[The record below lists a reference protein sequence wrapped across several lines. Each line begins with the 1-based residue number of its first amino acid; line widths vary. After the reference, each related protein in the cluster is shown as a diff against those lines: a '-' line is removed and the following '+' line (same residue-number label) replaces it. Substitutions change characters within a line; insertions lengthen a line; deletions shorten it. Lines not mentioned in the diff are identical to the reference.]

1 MRFILRTR
9 CALLVNNKTSP
20 ASHWIADAVLLGVS
34 VFWGT
39 SFAIIKE
46 ALGETTPANL
56 LFIRFFFS
64 CLLLLPVGWTRR
76 KTYSGE
82 FLKPGVII
90 GFFLFTAFFTQA
102 WGLVFTTAS
111 RSGFITGLS
120 VILVPLLAILVLR
133 QMPARS
139 AMVGAALAFCGLY
152 LLTSVDQTQAL
163 SFNWGDFLTLI
174 CAFFWAGH
182 ILALGR
188 YSPGGDAFWLTFI
201 QLATSCIGSLGW
213 VFLTGDLNLRLPTG
227 VYGAAFYLALT
238 CTVLAYLGQTWAQAR
253 TTPTRTAIILS
264 MEPVFAALFAWFW
277 LGEKM
282 GMWGWMGAGS
292 ILAGILL
299 AELGPFLTRRPENSG
314 ISTS

>member
-1 MRFILRTR
+1 
-9 CALLVNNKTSP
+9 LLNNKTSP

-56 LFIRFFFS
+56 LFIRFLFS
-64 CLLLLPVGWTRR
+64 SLLLLPVGWSRR
-76 KTYSGE
+76 KTFSGE
-82 FLKPGVII
+82 FLKPGIVI

-152 LLTSVDQTQAL
+152 LLTSADQAQAL

-188 YSPGGDAFWLTFI
+188 YSPGGDTFWLTFI
-201 QLATSCIGSLGW
+201 QLATSCVGSLGW
-213 VFLTGDLNLRLPTG
+213 VVLTGDLNLRLPTG

-299 AELGPFLTRRPENSG
+299 AELGPFLTRRSENAG
-314 ISTS
+314 TPTS

>member
-1 MRFILRTR
+1 MP
-9 CALLVNNKTSP
+9 NNKTSS

-46 ALGETTPANL
+46 ALRETTPANL

-64 CLLLLPVGWTRR
+64 CLFLLPLGWTRR
-76 KTYSGE
+76 KTFSRK
-82 FLKPGVII
+82 FLKPGVLI

-133 QMPARS
+133 QAPPRS
-139 AMVGAALAFCGLY
+139 AMVGAGLAFCGLF
-152 LLTSVDQTQAL
+152 LLTFAETTRAL
-163 SFNWGDFLTLI
+163 SFNWGDFLTLL

-188 YSPGGDAFWLTFI
+188 YSPEGDAFWLTFI
-201 QLATSCIGSLGW
+201 QLATSCIGGFGW
-213 VFLTGDLNLRLPTG
+213 VALTGDLNFRLSPG
-227 VYGAAFYLALT
+227 VYRAAFYLALT
-238 CTVLAYLGQTWAQAR
+238 CTVVAYLGQTWAQAR
-253 TTPTRTAIILS
+253 TTPTRTAIIIS
-264 MEPVFAALFAWFW
+264 MEPVFAALFAWLW
-277 LGEKM
+277 LGERM
-282 GMWGWMGAGS
+282 GFWGWMGAGS

-299 AELGPFLTRRPENSG
+299 AELGPFLRRESENARTANS
-314 ISTS
+314 

>member
-1 MRFILRTR
+1 MRHE
-9 CALLVNNKTSP
+9 KSP

-39 SFAIIKE
+39 SFAIIKQ

-56 LFIRFFFS
+56 LFIRFLFS
-64 CLLLLPVGWTRR
+64 CLLLLPVAWSRR
-76 KTYSGE
+76 KAWSGE

-120 VILVPLLAILVLR
+120 VILVPLLAILILR
-133 QMPARS
+133 QIPARS
-139 AMVGAALAFCGLY
+139 AMVGAALAFFGLY
-152 LLTSVDQTQAL
+152 LLTSADQTQAL

-188 YSPGGDAFWLTFI
+188 YSPGGDAFWLTFM
-201 QLATSCIGSLGW
+201 QLATSCVGSLGW
-213 VFLTGDLNLRLPTG
+213 VALTGDLNLRLTPG

-299 AELGPFLTRRPENSG
+299 AELGPFLKRKSENARPPNSNPAKPG
-314 ISTS
+314 AKRML